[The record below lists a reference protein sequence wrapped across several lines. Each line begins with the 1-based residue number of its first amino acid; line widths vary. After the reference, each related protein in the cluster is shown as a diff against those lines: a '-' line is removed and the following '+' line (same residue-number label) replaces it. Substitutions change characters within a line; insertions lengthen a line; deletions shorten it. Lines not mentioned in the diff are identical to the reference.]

1 MGTTPIWANQNF
13 YSRRSMNR
21 PIYITCAELYNWCVD
36 KYNTTQEGQPY
47 HDAYGKFTDAMKA
60 IASLFDGS
68 LGTFVDPMSGA
79 TVEYPE
85 ICDWNDILDLYMDE
99 YNSRL
104 VAMPLYDNAYA
115 YSENNDVRWWN
126 CLLSFTGRINRL
138 VKFLTP
144 SYSRI
149 MRAMVIEYNPLADYF
164 KKVKEIGGNSP
175 YAGILVDTEHG
186 KTFPEVNSWTDSN
199 NGHIDYKSTAEADS
213 SSKPTTKN
221 YSTTYDDSSTGRL
234 ASYTTTEGKTTN
246 KNEIP
251 NSAYFKD
258 LNEEGN
264 TGASPQAALEKE
276 LEIANAFMDL
286 VHQFCEYVNK
296 EVFIQIYAKG

>member
-1 MGTTPIWANQNF
+1 MMKPIFANQGF

-36 KYNTTQEGQPY
+36 KYNTTQVGDPY
-47 HDAYGKFTDAMKA
+47 HDAYEKFTDSMKA

-79 TVEYPE
+79 TVDYPE

-144 SYSRI
+144 SYARI
-149 MRAMVIEYNPLADYF
+149 MRAMAIEYNPLADYF
-164 KKVKEIGGNSP
+164 KKVKEIGGNAP

-186 KTFPEVNSWTDSN
+186 KTFPEVNSWVSSN
-199 NGHIDYKSTAEADS
+199 NGHIDYSSESEADGTN
-213 SSKPTTKN
+213 KPTTKN

-234 ASYTTTEGKTTN
+234 ASYSETTGKTKN
-246 KNEIP
+246 KTEIP

-264 TGASPQAALEKE
+264 TGASPQEALEKE
-276 LEIANAFMDL
+276 LAIANAFMDL
-286 VHQFCEYVNK
+286 VHQFCEYVNT
-296 EVFIQIYAKG
+296 EAFIGIYAKG